1 MTKLRARYLAGLV
14 LAVGTAVCMAGPAF
28 AYNGSQA
35 ASYADSW
42 WNGRNGAY
50 PSFADDCTNF
60 VSQALFAG
68 GQPPV
73 GTANDWSEIDNDNY
87 WWWDPADGLNT
98 HSWSVAIN
106 LYSFLDLSGD
116 GYVAAMAGGT
126 GTSGSDSISQGD
138 VLFYDWQ
145 GNGISHAD
153 IQTVNYGVDPT
164 NHLVESLV
172 DQHTNNR
179 YHEFWTLQP
188 TNSLY
193 ENTTTIYEEHI
204 TV

>member
-1 MTKLRARYLAGLV
+1 VKLKARFLAGLV
-14 LAVGTAVCMAGPAF
+14 LAVSTAVCSAGPAL

-50 PSFADDCTNF
+50 PAFADDCTNF
-60 VSQALFAG
+60 VSQSLFAG

-73 GTANDWSEIDNDNY
+73 GTPGDYSEITNDYY
-87 WWWDPADGLNT
+87 WWWDPYVSLNT

-106 LYSFLDLSGD
+106 LYSFLGLSGD
-116 GYVAAMAGGT
+116 GYVAA
-126 GTSGSDSISQGD
+126 TSGAMATSGTDSLSQGD

-145 GNGISHAD
+145 GNGISHST

-164 NHLVESLV
+164 YGGVGSLV
-172 DQHTNNR
+172 DQHSNDR
-179 YHEFWTLQP
+179 YHMIWTLQP
-188 TNSLY
+188 KNPY
-193 ENTTTIYEEHI
+193 AQTTTIYEVHV
-204 TV
+204 TA